1 MRIKKIYFNHFN
13 LAIIAT
19 LLLSA
24 CSTQAPQETEAS
36 ARVAKLL
43 KVSKTNSG
51 TFLNYPAIINSK
63 QLSNLSFQ
71 TGGVVNEL
79 SVVEAQKVKKGDVL
93 AKLDQ
98 RDAQAGLK
106 SARAQFDNAQAEYQR
121 AVNLMKEDAI
131 AKTTL
136 DQRKSQRDVSK
147 AQLETAQKA
156 LQDTVLVAPYDG
168 AISKVAIK
176 KQQSVQAGNVAISI
190 LGSGGLQATIN
201 LPSSIMAKAQKTK
214 PATDSYLVLD
224 SASDQHIPIVFK
236 EADLEADAASQTYA
250 VTFSFD
256 APAGLNIL
264 PGMNAVVWFK
274 DPSEIASSVDK
285 IRIPLT
291 AVATD
296 GKQKYV
302 WVVDKTSM
310 KVSKRDIVIEANV
323 GTDIGVISGL
333 ESGETI
339 VSAGVSV
346 LSEGM
351 QVSLWKK

>member
-1 MRIKKIYFNHFN
+1 MRTKKSYFNHFT
-13 LAIIAT
+13 LTTLIV

-24 CSTQAPQETEAS
+24 CGSDVPKEQETS
-36 ARVAKLL
+36 VRVAKLL
-43 KVSKTNSG
+43 QVSKTNSN
-51 TFLNYPAIINSK
+51 TFLNYPAVIKSK

-79 SVVEAQKVKKGDVL
+79 PVVEAQKVKKGDVL

-98 RDAQAGLK
+98 RDAQAGLT

-136 DQRKSQRDVSK
+136 EQRKSQRDVSK
-147 AQLETAQKA
+147 AQLETAQKT

-168 AISKVAIK
+168 AIAKVTIK
-176 KQQSVQAGNVAISI
+176 KQQNVQAGSVAISI

-201 LPSSIMAKAQKTK
+201 LPSNIMAKAQKTK

-224 SASDQHIPIVFK
+224 AASDQHIPIVFE
-236 EADLEADAASQTYA
+236 EADLEADTASQTYA
-250 VTFSFD
+250 VTFSFV
-256 APAGLNIL
+256 APNGLNIL
-264 PGMNAVVWFK
+264 PGMNAVVWFR
-274 DPSEIASSVDK
+274 DPSETASSANK

-296 GKQKYV
+296 GMQKYV

-310 KVSKRDIVIEANV
+310 KVSKRNIVIQASV
-323 GTDIGVISGL
+323 GTSIGVISGL

-339 VSAGVSV
+339 VAAGVSV